1 MRRVSPLVL
10 ALREVTHCFE
20 QLQME
25 GLWNVRWTPNVSAT
39 RRTSNGPVCPY
50 PEIAMIGT
58 AGSPPQFSDDF
69 QPVLFGQQHVQ
80 DNHVHGCCLGALHSL
95 AAIAG
100 LDSLVSSR
108 LSSWRSTSRVGAS
121 SSIISTRAMVHLSY
135 TARRT
140 ILCRITNPKQSKN
153 DAKCTRTESMKHIK
167 GYITV
172 RPSFCH
178 VLVHDFLKM
187 CT

>member
-1 MRRVSPLVL
+1 
-10 ALREVTHCFE
+10 
-20 QLQME
+20 
-25 GLWNVRWTPNVSAT
+25 
-39 RRTSNGPVCPY
+39 
-50 PEIAMIGT
+50 MIGT

-100 LDSLVSSR
+100 LDSLVS
-108 LSSWRSTSRVGAS
+108 LTIEQLAGTSRVGAS

-140 ILCRITNPKQSKN
+140 ILCRITNPKQ
-153 DAKCTRTESMKHIK
+153 AKRCQMHQNGEHEAYQGVHHGASQFLPRSRTRFPENVHITAPARSLSSDTLK
-167 GYITV
+167 Q
-172 RPSFCH
+172 FC
-178 VLVHDFLKM
+178 
-187 CT
+187 